1 MQGGF
6 VTWSLFQLV
15 VSAKSNVQQSQSAG
29 YRRNEDAIA
38 MRINYLHYPTKK
50 TSLDLNLSRL
60 SLGLLGGGST
70 LPEAVLESS
79 VDILE
84 VGHSAGTAVFGRGM

>member
-1 MQGGF
+1 M
-6 VTWSLFQLV
+6 T
-15 VSAKSNVQQSQSAG
+15 QSAG
-29 YRRNEDAIA
+29 YRTNEDAIA
-38 MRINYLHYPTKK
+38 MRINYLHHPTKK

-79 VDILE
+79 VDVLE
-84 VGHSAGTAVFGRGM
+84 VGHSAGTAVCGSEM